1 MENKTNPL
9 VSIIIPH
16 YNNYLILEECIKSL
30 KKNQYNNIE
39 IIVVDNASKD
49 DSVLQIENN
58 FPDIIIKK
66 SKRNLGYAGGCN
78 FGSKNAKARTG
89 TVDFQRCLNEKN
101 LDSCFD
107 SI

>member
-78 FGSKNAKARTG
+78 FGSKNYHGRP
-89 TVDFQRCLNEKN
+89 LEP
-101 LDSCFD
+101 S
-107 SI
+107 